1 MEAYVLIIKLI
12 IPKKE
17 TKIYPKGERKKQ
29 KERMKEQQGF
39 LHDPSIYGA
48 YILINP

>member
-17 TKIYPKGERKKQ
+17 TKIYPKAERKKQ